1 MTFDT
6 LTWISLMIFF
16 GALIG
21 FVYGCLMRSCID
33 SYEENSHAP
42 ETTRRENP

>member
-6 LTWISLMIFF
+6 LTWVSVVIFI

-21 FVYGCLMRSCID
+21 FVYACLMRSCIE
-33 SYEENSHAP
+33 SYDKNSRLP
-42 ETTRRENP
+42 EATRQDKS